1 MAKQTK
7 KRFRKSKR
15 KLKRTNIKSRKNCMR
30 GGYRGTITYPDND
43 INGYANY
50 KGQISVER
58 NIPHGQGEMKWANN
72 DVYNGEWHFG
82 KRNGSGTMTYSDGT
96 KYTGKWYKDRRH
108 GNGSMDYQNG
118 KKYVGQWYND
128 IRQGNGSMHY
138 KDGKIAEGK
147 WVNNDPNGIFIMKW
161 PGKDKILPPDIL
173 IYDERDL
180 DDFELGDDASEAVTA
195 EIQPSDYDN
204 NSSYNNSSDDD

>member
-58 NIPHGQGEMKWANN
+58 NIPHGQGEMKWTND
-72 DVYNGEWHFG
+72 DVYNGQWHFG
-82 KRNGSGTMTYSDGT
+82 KRNGSGTMKYHNET
-96 KYTGKWYKDRRH
+96 KYTGEWKNNKKD
-108 GNGSMDYQNG
+108 
-118 KKYVGQWYND
+118 
-128 IRQGNGSMHY
+128 GNGSMHY
-138 KDGKIAEGK
+138 PNGKVAKGK
-147 WVNNDPNGIFIMKW
+147 WVNDDPTGEFIMKW
-161 PGKDKILPPDIL
+161 PVKDNLLASEIQINA
-173 IYDERDL
+173 DEL
-180 DDFELGDDASEAVTA
+180 DDFEVDDGV
-195 EIQPSDYDN
+195 SDADTEKN
-204 NSSYNNSSDDD
+204 LQL